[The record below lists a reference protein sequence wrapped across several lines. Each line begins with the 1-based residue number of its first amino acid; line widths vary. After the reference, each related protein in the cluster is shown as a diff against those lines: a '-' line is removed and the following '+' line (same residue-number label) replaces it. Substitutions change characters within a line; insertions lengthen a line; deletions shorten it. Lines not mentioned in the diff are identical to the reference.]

1 MDFILNDTTL
11 IITPDVSQ
19 GCLQFEALDD
29 DSAEDPESVI
39 VAIETD
45 DVFIG
50 YTIVVIT
57 DNDGIYIIMIIII
70 MHVYILL
77 CELL

>member
-29 DSAEDPESVI
+29 DSVEDPEQVI
-39 VAIETD
+39 VAIAMD
-45 DVFIG
+45 DAFIE

-57 DNDGIYIIMIIII
+57 DNDGM
-70 MHVYILL
+70 
-77 CELL
+77 E

>member
-19 GCLQFEALDD
+19 GCLQFKALDD
-29 DSAEDPESVI
+29 DSVEDSEQVVMFTVMGDI
-39 VAIETD
+39 TNI
-45 DVFIG
+45 IG
-50 YTIVVIT
+50 LSLVDIT
-57 DNDGIYIIMIIII
+57 DNDGMAIIII
-70 MHVYILL
+70 MCM